1 MPSNGFE
8 NYGRTATP
16 SGGLMYYGRGAGWSR
31 NSHPT
36 MSEYEARQT
45 AQKEG
50 YDEKGWR
57 NAALPKGQ
65 ADDWL
70 KQQKAEWEQVLSKS
84 GVKPGELVAGQHF
97 GDFGVFDAKT
107 KNSLPPGYTPVGYS
121 EGVLRNPHIEVLDT
135 NSRDA
140 RVQNQYNSPNA
151 IFIPQVGQTWG
162 KRRFADQLGSQD
174 DVIIARRTGSFGV
187 DQSAPA
193 APSVFK
199 PSAEL
204 ERARE
209 LARSYQQG
217 AGSGASGDDKP
228 MAFTGD
234 IVKDA
239 NALRYEQYRKRFLND
254 YTGKLKADT
263 RVAAMESSEGYRH
276 ALTGL
281 EGFKISKLRDPFTD
295 AITPDENSLYSFLTK
310 DYKTA

>member
-199 PSAEL
+199 PSEGL
-204 ERARE
+204 KNARTE
-209 LARSYQQG
+209 ARSRAQQFQAKDRG
-217 AGSGASGDDKP
+217 GGSQP
-228 MAFTGD
+228 IHYTGD
-234 IVKDA
+234 LYKDA
-239 NALRYEQYRKRFLND
+239 SLINRSVSGYESRFD
-254 YTGKLKADT
+254 
-263 RVAAMESSEGYRH
+263 
-276 ALTGL
+276 
-281 EGFKISKLRDPFTD
+281 
-295 AITPDENSLYSFLTK
+295 SFLDEMVADARSSALEVAEVNNFVLQQLGKNKKIRPSQPMDYDTIYEKYKK
-310 DYKTA
+310 DIINA